1 MEENINKIIDDNKNN
16 LENVLYYAYNKFL
29 ENSYYIV
36 LQKILMTTKTLGV
49 KAKQQVDAFTYST
62 PSVLVSSSFTSSR
75 YINEFSRFYDD
86 FTEIKAFNSSNLD
99 DIKKGIVEFKTLTYD
114 EYLSKFG
121 KLFKGK
127 YNVKKSSNVINNL
140 SDTYSYQEE
149 DSNSRYGIIIYE
161 INDYSY
167 KKAEIIKKGK
177 NYLLTF
183 NLDPLVSHRFYSK
196 QITSTGHLTA
206 DPIFTLS
213 TISFLLDSKLNLI
226 SANCKDN
233 YKAKF
238 GLLNLDIDSDT
249 TYYFFTSNSKKFKVN
264 KKEISVDIPKE
275 NETNFLGFKL
285 IK

>member
-1 MEENINKIIDDNKNN
+1 MEENISKIIEENKNN
-16 LENVLYYAYNKFL
+16 LEKVLYYSYNKFL

-36 LQKILMTTKTLGV
+36 LQKIMMTTKTLGV

-62 PSVLVSSSFTSSR
+62 PSVLVSSSYTSSR

-86 FTEIKAFNSSNLD
+86 FNEIKAFNTSNLD
-99 DIKKGIVEFKTLTYD
+99 DIKKGIVESKILTYD
-114 EYLSKFG
+114 DYLSKFG

-127 YNVKKSSNVINNL
+127 YNVKKTNNVIDNFI
-140 SDTYSYQEE
+140 DTYSYQN
-149 DSNSRYGIIIYE
+149 DSNTRYGIIIYE

-167 KKAEIIKKGK
+167 KKAEIVKKGK

-183 NLDPLVSHRFYSK
+183 ILDPLVSHRFYSR

-206 DPIFTLS
+206 DPTFTSS
-213 TISFLLDSKLNLI
+213 TITFLLNSELNLI

-249 TYYFFTSNSKKFKVN
+249 TYYFFTSNCKKFKAN